1 MRRKVVPFRR
11 ERSRHTD
18 PLFCTH
24 EHCDERQRACTCGR
38 RWRSTE
44 RGGHPS
50 GRAGAGRDSAA
61 MFFHAVALKWL
72 SDGDRYA
79 AGEALKEAVNA
90 WPDHRLAALDDPILA
105 NELL

>member
-1 MRRKVVPFRR
+1 
-11 ERSRHTD
+11 
-18 PLFCTH
+18 
-24 EHCDERQRACTCGR
+24 
-38 RWRSTE
+38 
-44 RGGHPS
+44 
-50 GRAGAGRDSAA
+50 